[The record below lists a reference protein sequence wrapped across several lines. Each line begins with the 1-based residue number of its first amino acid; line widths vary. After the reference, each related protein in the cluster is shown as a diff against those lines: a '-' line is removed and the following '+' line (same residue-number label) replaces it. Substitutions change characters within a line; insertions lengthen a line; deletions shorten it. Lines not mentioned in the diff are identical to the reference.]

1 MKIVVRICLLTGFV
15 LSSPMLAQAE
25 WQAVERVQ
33 AYAIAGKSGAELYAS
48 IGERGPEIGKGI
60 RVIAHTNFKLTWS
73 RKYETQGDIC
83 TLISVRPN
91 LVITYTLPKPT
102 EQLPAFTAKRWQ
114 TFIAGVRDHEHVHG
128 GFIKDMVKKIE
139 TATAGL
145 SVPDDPKC
153 QKIRIELTKRLSE
166 ISDFR
171 QKQNIDFDQA
181 EMSKGGKIQQ
191 LILALVNE

>member
-1 MKIVVRICLLTGFV
+1 MKIVVGFCLL
-15 LSSPMLAQAE
+15 LSAFTSLPSAARAE
-25 WQAVERVQ
+25 WQAVEKVQ
-33 AYAIAGKSGAELYAS
+33 NYSIAGKSGAELYAS
-48 IGERGPEIGKGI
+48 IGERGPEIGKGL

-73 RKYETQGDIC
+73 RKYETEGDIC
-83 TLISVRPN
+83 TLVSVRPN

-102 EQLPAFTAKRWQ
+102 EQLPASTEKRWR

-139 TATAGL
+139 MATAGL

-153 QKIRIELTKRLSE
+153 QKIRIELTRRLSE

-171 QKQNIDFDQA
+171 QKQNIDFDHA